1 MKLRRIWWLA
11 VGAVAAI
18 VLPAAVA
25 TATEDTTT
33 TTTSTTTTTTEAP
46 TTTTAPVEG
55 DTLNC
60 SDFQFQEDA
69 QAVLDADPSDPN
81 NLDGDNDGIACED
94 LPHRVTETAP
104 QETTV
109 TVNPTFTG

>member
-1 MKLRRIWWLA
+1 
-11 VGAVAAI
+11 
-18 VLPAAVA
+18 LPAAVA

-33 TTTSTTTTTTEAP
+33 TTTSTTTSTTTEPP
-46 TTTTAPVEG
+46 TTTTAPTDK

-69 QAVLDADPSDPN
+69 QAVLDGDPSDPN
-81 NLDGDNDGIACED
+81 NLDADNDGIGVRICHTVSLRR
-94 LPHRVTETAP
+94 LPK
-104 QETTV
+104 QTV